1 MATVRIQIRRGTA
14 QDWLDADAIG
24 SGVVLAAGE
33 MGVETDTN
41 KFKFGN
47 ATDTWGDLPYA
58 NVTPAGLAGEGALG
72 FVELADIGVANGVV
86 GLDSDKNAYIPGTSI
101 IIEGSSDDGYE
112 TTLVV
117 TNPTADRTI
126 TIPNATGTLALTSDI
141 STAITNLIN
150 SAPGALDTLNELA
163 AALGDD
169 ENFSATVSAALNSKA
184 PSSDPTFTGTVV
196 LPSTTSIGN
205 VSSTEIN
212 YLDGVTSDIQ
222 SQLNSKAAKDS
233 ATFTGTITLP
243 GGTTAQRPASPTAGM
258 TRFNTTTGYPEWYSS
273 SASAWVQFNQGIPY
287 TVEYLIVAGGGGGG
301 HAYYTNDNGA
311 WMGGGGGGIEPG
323 VVAGD
328 DAVLFEFAH
337 TQRARRRRQVDLPGQ
352 GDH

>member
-169 ENFSATVSAALNSKA
+169 ENFSATVSAALNAKA
-184 PSSDPTFTGTVV
+184 PSSDPTFVGVVV
-196 LPSTTSIGN
+196 LPTTTSIGS
-205 VSSTEIN
+205 VSSTEIG
-212 YLDGVTSDIQ
+212 YLDGVTSAIQ
-222 SQLNSKAAKDS
+222 TQLDAKLESAAAASTYAPISSPTFTFVLNLVPSFSICSRRRSKTHFSILNS
-233 ATFTGTITLP
+233 
-243 GGTTAQRPASPTAGM
+243 
-258 TRFNTTTGYPEWYSS
+258 
-273 SASAWVQFNQGIPY
+273 GIP
-287 TVEYLIVAGGGGGG
+287 
-301 HAYYTNDNGA
+301 
-311 WMGGGGGGIEPG
+311 
-323 VVAGD
+323 
-328 DAVLFEFAH
+328 
-337 TQRARRRRQVDLPGQ
+337 
-352 GDH
+352 